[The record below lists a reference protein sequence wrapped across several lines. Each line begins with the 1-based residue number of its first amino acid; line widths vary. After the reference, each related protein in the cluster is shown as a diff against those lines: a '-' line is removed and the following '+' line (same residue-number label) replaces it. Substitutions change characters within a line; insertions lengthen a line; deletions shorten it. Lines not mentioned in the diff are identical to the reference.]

1 MAIYAKVVSCLVLSV
16 QGHVTGQV
24 TAKDQ
29 DGKEIACVKLDVEL

>member
-1 MAIYAKVVSCLVLSV
+1 MVNAKVVSCLVLSV

-29 DGKEIACVKLDVEL
+29 NGKEIACIKIDADL